1 MLPSTP
7 AGWDTPPVMSETGPR
22 IDASRPSTLR
32 LAGFLCL
39 AIGGLVLGVGS
50 LMTWAVVGVV
60 GSHALDSSI
69 KGTDVWDGKV
79 TLAIAVAALVGVLAV
94 RLITTGS
101 VRRIISAG
109 IAIGGLFATGLAI
122 GDAIRIKSR
131 FTGDLAALEKLAKA
145 LADTTHR
152 PLVDILTQ
160 LEQQLS
166 KLVTV
171 TRGTGLWLVI
181 AGGILVAVGG
191 ALSVAWVNSQEH
203 GPEAQVATEEAGN
216 PSESIRTPGSPETPS
231 G

>member
-1 MLPSTP
+1 
-7 AGWDTPPVMSETGPR
+7 MSETGPS
-22 IDASRPSTLR
+22 IDISMPSTLR

-39 AIGGLVLGVGS
+39 ATGGLVLGVGS
-50 LMTWAVVGVV
+50 LMIWAVVGVV
-60 GSHALDSSI
+60 GSHALDSSV

-94 RLITTGS
+94 RLITSGS
-101 VRRIISAG
+101 VRRLFSAA
-109 IAIGGLFATGLAI
+109 IAIGGLFSTGLAI

-131 FTGDLAALEKLAKA
+131 FTGDLAALQKIAKL

-152 PLVDILTQ
+152 PVVDILTQ

-171 TRGTGLWLVI
+171 TRGRGLWLVM

-191 ALSVAWVNSQEH
+191 ALSVVWANHEER
-203 GPEAQVATEEAGN
+203 GPEVQVATEGAWT
-216 PSESIRTPGSPETPS
+216 PSASIPSPGSPETPS
-231 G
+231 GE